1 MNKAASSVN
10 QSAPRNSYNLRI
22 FLLLCVLTLAIGS
35 VGFRLF
41 YLQVV
46 HHGYYKALADNQH
59 TGEGVILPKRGQIYF
74 SPFAQGTPLL
84 VATNVVRYTV
94 SASIKNITDADKTAS
109 KLAPILEISKT
120 DLYKSLT
127 STSNYVVLKK
137 QVSEA
142 DGKKIQE
149 LKLAGINLEQNTE
162 RLYPEKNL
170 AAQVLG
176 FLGFKDNERV
186 GQYGVEG
193 KYEDRLAGQ
202 KGYLG
207 SKKDALGRMIATS
220 DSDFLPARDGDDIYL
235 TIDPSIQ
242 IKAQAALKTAV
253 DTHGADGGSVVIMD
267 PRSGAVMAMASY
279 PDYDPN
285 AYNKVSDLSIFSNK
299 ILTGE
304 YEPGSVFK
312 PITMAAA
319 LNEGK
324 VTPETTFIDAGSVQI
339 DDKTIKNSD
348 PTPLGEQNMV
358 QVLRES
364 LNTGAYFVQQQI
376 GNETFKKYVERF
388 GFGKPVEFDLSA
400 PAAGNLKNLNQ
411 KGNVF
416 FATASYGQGITTTP
430 LQMIQSYTAIAN
442 GGKMVTP
449 YIINKIVHPDGT
461 EEYPER
467 PAAKDI
473 IQPKTAAT
481 VSAMLVEVVENGHG
495 KRAAVPGYYIAG
507 KTGTAQVAYTNR
519 AGYDPTKNIG
529 TFIGF
534 GPVEDP
540 KFLMLVRIDHPKSVK
555 FAESTAAPPF
565 GEIAS
570 FILNYLQVPPSR

>member
-1 MNKAASSVN
+1 MNKAASSIN
-10 QSAPRNSYNLRI
+10 SSAPKNSYNLRI
-22 FLLLCVLTLAIGS
+22 FLLLCTLTLAIFTI
-35 VGFRLF
+35 GFRLF
-41 YLQVV
+41 YLQVA
-46 HHGYYKALADNQH
+46 HHGYYKDLAENQH
-59 TGEGVILPKRGQIYF
+59 MGEGVILPKRGQIYL

-94 SASIKNITDADKTAS
+94 SASIKNVTDPEKTAS
-109 KLAPILEISKT
+109 KLAPILETSKA
-120 DLYKSLT
+120 DLLKSLT

-137 QVSEA
+137 QVSEEN
-142 DGKKIQE
+142 GKKIQE
-149 LKLAGINLEQNTE
+149 LKLSGINLEQTTE
-162 RLYPEKNL
+162 RFYPEKNL

-176 FLGFKDNERV
+176 FLGFKDNDRV

-193 KYEDRLAGQ
+193 KYEDKLAGQ
-202 KGYLG
+202 KGFLG
-207 SKKDALGRMIATS
+207 SKKDAMGRMIATS
-220 DSDFLPARDGDDIYL
+220 DSEFLPARDGDDIYL

-242 IKAQAALKTAV
+242 LKAQEALKIAV
-253 DTHGADGGSVVIMD
+253 ESHGADSGSIVVVD
-267 PRSGAVMAMASY
+267 PKTGAVMAMANY
-279 PDYDPN
+279 PDFDLN
-285 AYNKVSDLSIFSNK
+285 SYNKVSDLSIFSNK

-312 PITMAAA
+312 PITMSAA

-324 VTPETTFIDAGSVQI
+324 VTPETIFIDTGSVKI
-339 DDKTIKNSD
+339 DEKTIKNSD
-348 PTPLGEQNMV
+348 PEPLGEQTMV
-358 QVLRES
+358 QVLTAS

-376 GNETFKKYVERF
+376 GNEVFKKYVEQF

-400 PAAGNLKNLNQ
+400 PTAGNLKNLNQ

-416 FATASYGQGITTTP
+416 FATASYGQGITVTP
-430 LQMIQSYTAIAN
+430 LQLVQAFSAIAN
-442 GGKMVTP
+442 GGKMATP
-449 YIINKIVHPDGT
+449 YIINKVVHPDGT
-461 EEYPER
+461 EEQLNYPEL
-467 PAAKDI
+467 KEI
-473 IQPKTAAT
+473 IDSKTAAT
-481 VSAMLVEVVENGHG
+481 VAAMLVEVVENGHG
-495 KRAAVPGYYIAG
+495 KRAAVKGYYIAG
-507 KTGTAQVAYTNR
+507 KTGTAQVASTNK